1 MPRVSDGCEAE
12 VFNRYNHFDNGK
24 CGKTVKVIRDGVAY
38 CGLHDPVRLGLRQ
51 VCRDLDNV
59 ASEQARVRDGALYAR
74 QTNKERQALTEEL
87 LDRVR
92 QLVAVGQVMDAAL
105 IAKYHEIRDIDQTVQ
120 VELDARLSQLQQEQT
135 RLEKQRDQFQA
146 ILASD

>member
-12 VFNRYNHFDNGK
+12 VFNRYNHFYNGK

-59 ASEQARVRDGALYAR
+59 ANEQARVRDGALHTR
-74 QTNKERQALTEEL
+74 QTNKERQARMEEL

-92 QLVAVGQVMDAAL
+92 QLVEEGQMTDAAL
-105 IAKYHEIRDIDQTVQ
+105 TAKYHEIRDIDQTIQ
-120 VELDARLSQLQQEQT
+120 TALDARLSQLQQEQV
-135 RLEKQRDQFQA
+135 RMEKQREQYQA
-146 ILASD
+146 TLAAD